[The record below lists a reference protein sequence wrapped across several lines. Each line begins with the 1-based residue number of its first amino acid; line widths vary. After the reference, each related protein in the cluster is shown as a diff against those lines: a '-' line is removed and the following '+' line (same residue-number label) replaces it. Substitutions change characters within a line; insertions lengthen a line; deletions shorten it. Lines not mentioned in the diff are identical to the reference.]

1 MKVPNPPRHWIK
13 LTLISLL
20 LTACASNNLSP
31 MPTYTAP
38 PMSGTWKDLG
48 TINHNNIVVAYDTGS
63 IRKNGDTAQL
73 RDRKII
79 VNPAQEA
86 YADTPPYKIAVSDW
100 EFHCKNRSYRL
111 ASVQF
116 LDDRGALIKRESY
129 TPTEI
134 RPMPLNQGTIAEK
147 QFNVVCR

>member
-1 MKVPNPPRHWIK
+1 MKKIHTWHHWVK
-13 LTLISLL
+13 LTLTSLL
-20 LTACASNNLSP
+20 LAACTSNTLSP

-48 TINHNNIVVAYDTGS
+48 TINHNNIVVAYDMGS

-79 VNPAQEA
+79 VNPAQES
-86 YADTPPYKIAVSDW
+86 YVNTPPYKIAVSDW

-111 ASVQF
+111 AAVQF
-116 LDDRGALIKRESY
+116 LDDHGSLIKRESY